1 MVLRLRG
8 GDAELISE
16 RLNSQNLLL
25 SRRKNPLPVEG
36 PQLRVPGKEQLGLF
50 AAWAGLFCRG
60 RRALFGKY
68 QGLRRCLGRVY
79 DEPGNGKAVSCLVGG
94 IQDIQFTP
102 LG

>member
-1 MVLRLRG
+1 MALRLRG

-16 RLNSQNLLL
+16 RLNSHNLLL

-36 PQLRVPGKEQLGLF
+36 PQLRVPGGLF
-50 AAWAGLFCRG
+50 AAWAGLFCKG
-60 RRALFGKY
+60 LRALFGKY

-102 LG
+102 VG